1 MAQINDLW
9 KRLRMANIVGGAGA
23 IAIASVSV
31 MGLRELWSQY
41 LIDGAD

>member
-23 IAIASVSV
+23 IASVVV

-41 LIDGAD
+41 LIDGAV